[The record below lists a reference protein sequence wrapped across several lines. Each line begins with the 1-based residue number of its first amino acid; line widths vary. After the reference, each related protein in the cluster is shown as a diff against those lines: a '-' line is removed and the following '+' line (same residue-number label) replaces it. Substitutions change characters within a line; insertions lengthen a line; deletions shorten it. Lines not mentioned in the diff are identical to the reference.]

1 MIKIR
6 GLRWYIAILLCLVT
20 TINYLDR
27 TSLSVANVSFRKELN
42 INDQQYAYIIMCF
55 QFSYLVMQP
64 VMGRILDW
72 LGTKKGFSLAAV
84 WWSIANMLHAFA
96 RTPLSFGVFRA
107 LLGVGEAGN
116 FPGVAK
122 TISEW
127 FPAKERTIAFG
138 IANIGSGTGSL
149 IATPFVAWI
158 IYKYGWQEAFVIT
171 GAVGFIWVVLW
182 HLFYK
187 SPSKHKFITQEEL
200 DYITQGQ
207 KELQAE
213 EKPEIKNVW
222 KLVLGQ
228 RNFWGIALSRFLSEP
243 AWQFYSYWIP
253 IYFATQ
259 RGMNLKQIGL
269 FLWIPFLAADIG
281 SFVGGFISPF
291 YHKLGFKILTSRKL
305 AMTTAACMMPVS
317 ILIIQAP
324 SAGWAIFWFCIAA
337 FGHQCI
343 SAVLLVLPVDL
354 FPKST
359 VATANGLSGTCG
371 HFGGMLFTFSVGWLV
386 THIGYSP
393 VFVTIALLDLIG
405 AVVLW
410 TVIREPKTETPSVT
424 A

>member
-6 GLRWYIAILLCLVT
+6 GLRWYIAIMLCLVT

-27 TSLSVANVSFRKELN
+27 TSLSVAAPVLKDNLH
-42 INDQQYAYIIMCF
+42 INEQQFAFIIMCF

-64 VMGRILDW
+64 VSGRIMDW
-72 LGTKKGFSLAAV
+72 LGIKSGFSFAAI

-96 RTPLSFGVFRA
+96 RSPISFGAFRA

-138 IANIGSGTGSL
+138 VANIGSGTGSL

-171 GAVGFIWVVLW
+171 GAIGFIWVALW
-182 HLFYK
+182 LLFYK
-187 SPSKHKFITQEEL
+187 SPSKHSMITPQEYE
-200 DYITQGQ
+200 YITQGQ

-213 EKPEIKNVW
+213 VTGPVPNFWRLI
-222 KLVLGQ
+222 LGQ
-228 RNFWGIALSRFLSEP
+228 RNFWGIALARFLSEP

-253 IYFATQ
+253 LYFATQ

-269 FLWIPFLAADIG
+269 FLWVPFLAADLG

-291 YHKLGFKILTSRKL
+291 YRKLGFKILTSRKL
-305 AMTTAACMMPVS
+305 AMTTAAFMMPVS
-317 ILIIQAP
+317 ILIIHAP
-324 SAGWAIFWFCIAA
+324 TAYWAIFWFCIAA

-359 VATANGLSGTCG
+359 VATANGLSGSFA
-371 HFGGMLFTFSVGWLV
+371 HFGGMLFTFTVGWLV

-393 VFVTIALLDLIG
+393 VFVIIALLDLIG
-405 AVVLW
+405 AAILW
-410 TVIREPKTETPSVT
+410 IAIREPKSETPQI
-424 A
+424 

>member
-1 MIKIR
+1 MMKIR
-6 GLRWYIAILLCLVT
+6 GLRWYIAIMLCLVT

-27 TSLSVANVSFRKELN
+27 TSLSVAGPELKKTLS
-42 INDQQYAYIIMCF
+42 IDVLHFAYIIMCF
-55 QFSYLVMQP
+55 QFMYGLMQP
-64 VMGRILDW
+64 FMGRVMDW
-72 LGTKKGFSLAAV
+72 LGIKRGFSLAAI
-84 WWSIANMLHAFA
+84 WWSTANMLHAFA
-96 RTPLSFGVFRA
+96 RTPFSFGAFRA

-171 GAVGFIWVVLW
+171 GAVGFVWVALW
-182 HLFYK
+182 LLFYK
-187 SPSKHKFITQEEL
+187 SPSKHSCITPEEL
-200 DYITQGQ
+200 DYIAKGQ
-207 KELQAE
+207 TELQAE
-213 EKPEIKNVW
+213 EQTNKNIW
-222 KLVLGQ
+222 KLILGQ
-228 RNFWGIALSRFLSEP
+228 RNFWGIAFSRMLSEP
-243 AWQFYSYWIP
+243 AWQFFSYWIP
-253 IYFATQ
+253 MYFADQ
-259 RGMNLKQIGL
+259 RGMDLKQIGL
-269 FLWIPFLAADIG
+269 FLWVPFLAADLG

-291 YHKLGFKILTSRKL
+291 YHKLGFKILPSRKL

-317 ILIIQAP
+317 LLIVQAP
-324 SAGWAIFWFCIAA
+324 SAYWAIFWFCIAS

-371 HFGGMLFTFSVGWLV
+371 HFSGMFFTFCVGWLV
-386 THIGYSP
+386 MHIGYSP
-393 VFVTIALLDLIG
+393 VFVIIAMLDLIG
-405 AVVLW
+405 AAVLW
-410 TVIREPKTETPSVT
+410 TVIREPKTDTPPIT
-424 A
+424 P

>member
-27 TSLSVANVSFRKELN
+27 TSISVAGPVLKDTLQIDAEHF
-42 INDQQYAYIIMCF
+42 AYIIMCF
-55 QFSYLVMQP
+55 QFSYGLMQP
-64 VMGRILDW
+64 VMGRVMDW
-72 LGTKKGFSLAAV
+72 LGIKRGFSLAAI

-96 RTPLSFGVFRA
+96 RTPFSFGAFRA

-138 IANIGSGTGSL
+138 IANVGSGTGSL

-158 IYKYGWQEAFVIT
+158 IIRYGWQEAFVIT

-182 HLFYK
+182 LLFYN
-187 SPSKHKFITQEEL
+187 SPSKHSCITPEEL
-200 DYITQGQ
+200 EYIAKGQ
-207 KELQAE
+207 TELQAE
-213 EKPEIKNVW
+213 EQTNKNIW

-228 RNFWGIALSRFLSEP
+228 RNFWGIAFARILSEP

-253 IYFATQ
+253 MYFATQ
-259 RGMNLKQIGL
+259 RGMDLKQIGL
-269 FLWIPFLAADIG
+269 FLWVPFLAADLG
-281 SFVGGFISPF
+281 SFVGGYISPF
-291 YHKLGFKILTSRKL
+291 YYKLGFRILTSRKL
-305 AMTTAACMMPVS
+305 AMTTAAFMMPVS
-317 ILIIQAP
+317 LLIVQAP
-324 SAGWAIFWFCIAA
+324 TAYWAIFWFCIAT

-371 HFGGMLFTFSVGWLV
+371 HFSGMCFTFCVGWFV
-386 THIGYSP
+386 MHIGYSP

-405 AVVLW
+405 AAVLW
-410 TVIREPKTETPSVT
+410 TVIREPKTETTSIT

>member
-6 GLRWYIAILLCLVT
+6 GLRWYIALMLMLVT

-27 TSLSVANVSFRKELN
+27 TSLSIAGPVLKDKLQIDAQHF
-42 INDQQYAYIIMCF
+42 AYIIMCF
-55 QFSYLVMQP
+55 QFSYGLMQP
-64 VMGRILDW
+64 IMGRIMDW
-72 LGTKKGFSLAAV
+72 LGIKRGFSLAAI

-96 RTPLSFGVFRA
+96 RTPFSFGAFRA

-138 IANIGSGTGSL
+138 IANVGSGTGSL

-182 HLFYK
+182 LLFYK
-187 SPSKHKFITQEEL
+187 SPSKHKCITQEEL
-200 DYITQGQ
+200 DYIAQGQ

-213 EKPEIKNVW
+213 EQTNKNVW

-228 RNFWGIALSRFLSEP
+228 RNFWGIAFSRILSEP
-243 AWQFYSYWIP
+243 AWQFFSYWIP
-253 IYFATQ
+253 MYFATQ
-259 RGMNLKQIGL
+259 RGMDLKQIGL
-269 FLWIPFLAADIG
+269 FLWVPFLAADIG

-291 YHKLGFKILTSRKL
+291 YHKIGFSILTSRKL
-305 AMTTAACMMPVS
+305 AMTTAAVMMPVS

-324 SAGWAIFWFCIAA
+324 SAYWAIFWFCIAT

-371 HFGGMLFTFSVGWLV
+371 HFSGMCFTFCVGWLV
-386 THIGYSP
+386 MHIGYSP

-405 AVVLW
+405 AAVLW
-410 TVIREPKTETPSVT
+410 TVVREPKTAT

>member
-1 MIKIR
+1 M
-6 GLRWYIAILLCLVT
+6 LCLVT

-27 TSLSVANVSFRKELN
+27 TSLSVAGPVLKDNLH
-42 INDQQYAYIIMCF
+42 INEQQFALIIMCF
-55 QFSYLVMQP
+55 QFSYGLMQP
-64 VMGRILDW
+64 VMGRVMDW
-72 LGTKKGFSLAAV
+72 LGIKRGFSLAAI

-96 RTPLSFGVFRA
+96 RTPFSFGAFRA

-127 FPAKERTIAFG
+127 FPAKERTVAFG
-138 IANIGSGTGSL
+138 IANVGSGTGSL

-158 IYKYGWQEAFVIT
+158 ILKYGWQEAFVTT
-171 GAVGFIWVVLW
+171 GAVGFIWVVFWL
-182 HLFYK
+182 LFYK
-187 SPSKHKFITQEEL
+187 SPAQNKFITDQEL
-200 DYITQGQ
+200 QYISHGQ
-207 KELQAE
+207 TELQAKE
-213 EKPEIKNVW
+213 PSMAKNVW
-222 KLVLGQ
+222 QLVLGQ
-228 RNFWGIALSRFLSEP
+228 RNFWGIAFARILSEP

-253 IYFATQ
+253 MYFATQ

-269 FLWIPFLAADIG
+269 FLWVPFLAADIG
-281 SFVGGFISPF
+281 SFVGGYISPF

-305 AMTTAACMMPVS
+305 AMTTAAFMMPVS
-317 ILIIQAP
+317 LLIIQAP
-324 SAGWAIFWFCIAA
+324 SPQWALFWFCIAS

-371 HFGGMLFTFSVGWLV
+371 HFSGMCFTFCVGWLV
-386 THIGYSP
+386 MNIGYSP

-405 AVVLW
+405 AVILW
-410 TVIREPKTETPSVT
+410 TVIREPKTDN
-424 A
+424 

>member
-1 MIKIR
+1 MIKLR
-6 GLRWYIAILLCLVT
+6 GLRWYIAIMLCLVT

-27 TSLSVANVSFRKELN
+27 TSLSIAGPVLKDKLQINV
-42 INDQQYAYIIMCF
+42 QQFAFIIMCF
-55 QFSYLVMQP
+55 QFSYGLMQP
-64 VMGRILDW
+64 IMGRVMDW
-72 LGTKKGFSLAAV
+72 LGIKRGFSLAAV

-96 RTPLSFGVFRA
+96 RTPFSFGAFRA

-138 IANIGSGTGSL
+138 IANVGSGTGSL

-182 HLFYK
+182 LLFYK
-187 SPSKHKFITQEEL
+187 SPSKHKCITQEEL
-200 DYITQGQ
+200 DYITKGQ
-207 KELQAE
+207 AELQAE
-213 EKPEIKNVW
+213 EQTNKNVW

-228 RNFWGIALSRFLSEP
+228 RNFWGIAFSRMLSEP
-243 AWQFYSYWIP
+243 AWQFFSYWIP
-253 IYFATQ
+253 MYFADQ
-259 RGMNLKQIGL
+259 RGMDLKQIGL
-269 FLWIPFLAADIG
+269 FLWVPFLAADLG
-281 SFVGGFISPF
+281 SFMGGFISPF

-317 ILIIQAP
+317 LLIVQAP
-324 SAGWAIFWFCIAA
+324 SAYWAIFWFCIAT

-354 FPKST
+354 FPKSA

-371 HFGGMLFTFSVGWLV
+371 HFSGMFFTFCVGWLV
-386 THIGYSP
+386 MHIGYSP

-410 TVIREPKTETPSVT
+410 TVIREPKTELAPIT

>member
-6 GLRWYIAILLCLVT
+6 GLRWYIAIMLCLVT

-27 TSLSVANVSFRKELN
+27 TSLSVAGPVLKDKLQIDAQHF
-42 INDQQYAYIIMCF
+42 AYIIMCF
-55 QFSYLVMQP
+55 QFTYGLMQP
-64 VMGRILDW
+64 VMGRIMDW
-72 LGTKKGFSLAAV
+72 LGIKRGFSLAAI

-96 RTPLSFGVFRA
+96 RTPLSFGAFRA
-107 LLGVGEAGN
+107 LLGVGESGN

-171 GAVGFIWVVLW
+171 GAVGFIWVVFWL
-182 HLFYK
+182 LLYK
-187 SPSKHKFITQEEL
+187 SPAQNKFITNEEL
-200 DYITQGQ
+200 EYITQGQ

-213 EKPEIKNVW
+213 ESGNTKNIW
-222 KLVLGQ
+222 RLVLGQ
-228 RNFWGIALSRFLSEP
+228 RNFWGIAFSRILSEP
-243 AWQFYSYWIP
+243 AWQFFSYWIP

-269 FLWIPFLAADIG
+269 FLWVPFLAADIG
-281 SFVGGFISPF
+281 SFVGGYISPF
-291 YHKLGFKILTSRKL
+291 YHKLGFSILTSRKL
-305 AMTTAACMMPVS
+305 AMTTAALMMPVS

-324 SAGWAIFWFCIAA
+324 TPGWAIFWFCIAA

-371 HFGGMLFTFSVGWLV
+371 HFSGMLFTGCVGWLV
-386 THIGYSP
+386 MHIGYSP
-393 VFVTIALLDLIG
+393 VFVIIALLDLIG
-405 AVVLW
+405 AAVLW

-424 A
+424 V

>member
-6 GLRWYIAILLCLVT
+6 GLRWYIAIMLMLVT

-27 TSLSVANVSFRKELN
+27 TSLSVAGPVLRDKLKIDEEHFAL
-42 INDQQYAYIIMCF
+42 IIMCF

-64 VMGRILDW
+64 ITGRIMDW
-72 LGTKKGFSLAAV
+72 LGIKRGFSLAAV

-96 RTPLSFGVFRA
+96 RTPFSFGAFRA

-116 FPGVAK
+116 FPGIAK

-127 FPAKERTIAFG
+127 FPAKERTVAFG
-138 IANIGSGTGSL
+138 IANVGAGTGSL
-149 IATPFVAWI
+149 IAMPLVAWI

-171 GAVGFIWVVLW
+171 GAIGFVWVVLW
-182 HLFYK
+182 LLFYK
-187 SPSKHKFITQEEL
+187 SPSKHSCITPEEL
-200 DYITQGQ
+200 DYINKGQ
-207 KELQAE
+207 TELQAE
-213 EKPEIKNVW
+213 EPAKVKNIW
-222 KLVLGQ
+222 KLVLEQ

-253 IYFATQ
+253 LYFATQ

-269 FLWIPFLAADIG
+269 FLWVPFLAADLG

-291 YHKLGFKILTSRKL
+291 YRKLGFKILTSRKL
-305 AMTTAACMMPVS
+305 AMTTAALMMPVS
-317 ILIIQAP
+317 LLVVQAP
-324 SAGWAIFWFCIAA
+324 SANWAIFWICIAA

-343 SAVLLVLPVDL
+343 SAVLLILPVDL

-359 VATANGLSGTCG
+359 VATANGLSGTCA
-371 HFGGMLFTFSVGWLV
+371 HLGGMLFTGCVGWLV
-386 THIGYSP
+386 LHIGYSP

-405 AVVLW
+405 ATILW
-410 TVIREPKTETPSVT
+410 TLIREPKAET
-424 A
+424 AAG